1 MSANLCLSY
10 QDLCRRRCVC
20 DWQLAGAYLSLYLSL
35 HVALT
40 ATLSRTSPARC
51 PATSPRPSRLVV
63 SRLVSA
69 GRTRGNWTSAGH
81 ARSGMRT
88 PTLPRLGT
96 GVVTREPRAEASRT
110 PHLTP
115 LAAKRRRRWPRLP
128 VR

>member
-88 PTLPRLGT
+88 PTHLDLGRRRH
-96 GVVTREPRAEASRT
+96 TRAASRGVEDTSPHPTGRKATSALAT
-110 PHLTP
+110 PP
-115 LAAKRRRRWPRLP
+115 GA
-128 VR
+128 